1 MRQLRQGGLTF
12 LLAGIFLA
20 LLIGAMGILSDA
32 PVPVARAQGIG
43 VITHTRVADF
53 AVVCAI
59 STGISI
65 GNAEGGELHLT
76 ASVEDDFD
84 GTAIDGARWVI
95 SISNPA
101 AGPYQAITLANGL
114 VSLDGMYLRS
124 VLTMTQLPRFFEARA
139 RLMRVSNTSGEPDL
153 GFYREVGPAYNPF
166 TPTSSIRLFIL
177 GNGDINN
184 LIVRARDGDGP
195 IADVDIPDPDETQ
208 FHVFRIEWE
217 PEATRYYINGV
228 LQTTIPS
235 PTLVVTSWVFLYHQT
250 PSYYGSTPTDI
261 DWVRAGQYVGNG
273 TYTSCPQDAGQ
284 KVRWDTLAWN
294 AVMPPGTTLLFRVR
308 TSADGVTWSNW
319 SDPLPAGPN
328 NIPSTLAFARYLQY
342 RVEMSTTNPMQSPEV
357 QEVVLRYSE
366 LADLV
371 VSKSA
376 SSDTVLAGNELTYTV
391 RITNNGPLPAQN
403 VRVTD
408 TLPGGVTWITST
420 PSQGECATLTCN
432 LGTLNPGGVATVNIR
447 VRVNSNT
454 LEGTLANQVIV
465 GTDTPDDPANNTAT
479 VPTAVQTQADLSLTL
494 RDEPDPVVAGT
505 LLTYTLTLT
514 NAGPSDARGVQ
525 VTLTLP
531 SGLTVLSLFPSQG
544 SCAGTTCTLGDVP
557 ADGIAILLLRARVNS
572 STPAGNLT
580 LSAQASASTPDP
592 NPANNTASE
601 TTTVQTQADLALTLQ
616 DEPDPVVAGTLLTYT
631 LTLANTGPSDAQSVA
646 VDLALPDGVM
656 PIASIPSQGT
666 CADTTCT
673 LGTLLAG
680 NIARITVTTRVN
692 SRILPGTTLS
702 AIAQATSTTSD
713 PNTVNNTA
721 TAFTTVQT
729 QADLSLTLQD
739 EPDPVV
745 AGSLLTYTLTL
756 TNTGPSDTRGVQVTL
771 TLPGG
776 LTVLDL
782 SPSQGSCA
790 GTTCTL
796 GDVSADGTATLLL
809 RARVNSSTPAGNL
822 TLSAQA
828 SATTPD
834 PNLDNNTASETTT
847 VQTQADLALTLQD
860 EPDPVVAGTLLT
872 YTLTLAN
879 TGPSDAQSV
888 AVNLALPD
896 GVTPI
901 AWIPSQGSCA
911 DTTCTL
917 GVLPAGNIAR
927 ITVTTRVNSNIPT
940 GTILSAIAQA
950 TSPTSDPNTANNTAT
965 AFTTVQTQADLS
977 LTIRDEPD
985 PVVAGDLLTYTL
997 TLTNIGPSDAR
1008 GVQVTLTLPGGLTL
1022 LGLSPSQGSCGTST
1036 CALGDVPAG
1045 GTATLLLRARVNPST
1060 PAGNLTLS
1068 AQASATTPD
1077 PNLDNNTASETTAVQ
1092 TQADL
1097 ALTLQDEP
1105 DPVVAGDLLTYTL
1118 TLTNTGPSDAQGV
1131 VLTLTLPI
1139 SWQVDGFTPISGC
1152 NLDGNRIICDMGTMP
1167 AEAVQTLLVTGT
1179 VPAEVPE
1186 GTVLIAQAEVRAET
1200 PDASSENNEALAST
1214 EVRGEADLQ
1223 VFFSGEPDLVFVG
1236 EVVTYTLALTNAG
1249 PSLAPGV
1256 QVTFTLPNGVQ
1267 VLDATPSS
1275 GSCAEA
1281 SCALGDLPV
1290 GENAT
1295 VRLRVRVERW
1305 TSPEIRVRVEAVSR
1319 AVDPTPASAEVRTQV
1334 RLRLFLP
1341 LVMRGG

>member
-1 MRQLRQGGLTF
+1 MRTARPLRRSALTV
-12 LLAGIFLA
+12 LLAGILLV
-20 LLIGAMGILSDA
+20 LLIGALGILSGA
-32 PVPVARAQGIG
+32 PVPVARAQGTG

-53 AVVCAI
+53 AVGCAI

-95 SISNPA
+95 SVSNPA
-101 AGPYQAITLANGL
+101 AGPYQAITVANGL

-139 RLMRVSNTSGEPDL
+139 RLMRMPNTSGEPDL

-166 TPTSSIRLFIL
+166 TPASSIRLFVL
-177 GNGDINN
+177 GNGDVNN

-208 FHVFRIEWE
+208 FHIFRIEWE
-217 PEATRYYINGV
+217 PEATRYYIDGA
-228 LQTTIPS
+228 LQATILS

-250 PSYYGSTPTDI
+250 PSFYGSTPTDI
-261 DWVRAGQYVGNG
+261 DWVRAGQYGGSG

-284 KVRWDTLAWN
+284 KVRWDTLTWDATVPDST
-294 AVMPPGTTLLFRVR
+294 ALLFRVR

-357 QEVVLRYSE
+357 REVVLSFSE

-371 VSKSA
+371 VSKDASA
-376 SSDTVLAGNELTYTV
+376 STVLAGNELTYTV

-408 TLPGGVTWITST
+408 TLPGGMMWITST
-420 PSQGECATLTCN
+420 PSQGTCTTLTCN

-454 LEGTLANQVIV
+454 SEGTLANQVIV

-479 VPTAVQTQADLSLTL
+479 VSTAVQTQADLSLTI

-531 SGLTVLSLFPSQG
+531 SGLTILSLSPSQG
-544 SCAGTTCTLGDVP
+544 SCGTSTCTLGDVP
-557 ADGIAILLLRARVNS
+557 AGGTVTLLLRTRVNP
-572 STPAGNLT
+572 STPAGSLT
-580 LSAQASASTPDP
+580 LSAQASA
-592 NPANNTASE
+592 
-601 TTTVQTQADLALTLQ
+601 
-616 DEPDPVVAGTLLTYT
+616 
-631 LTLANTGPSDAQSVA
+631 
-646 VDLALPDGVM
+646 
-656 PIASIPSQGT
+656 I
-666 CADTTCT
+666 
-673 LGTLLAG
+673 
-680 NIARITVTTRVN
+680 
-692 SRILPGTTLS
+692 
-702 AIAQATSTTSD
+702 
-713 PNTVNNTA
+713 
-721 TAFTTVQT
+721 
-729 QADLSLTLQD
+729 
-739 EPDPVV
+739 
-745 AGSLLTYTLTL
+745 
-756 TNTGPSDTRGVQVTL
+756 
-771 TLPGG
+771 
-776 LTVLDL
+776 
-782 SPSQGSCA
+782 
-790 GTTCTL
+790 
-796 GDVSADGTATLLL
+796 
-809 RARVNSSTPAGNL
+809 
-822 TLSAQA
+822 
-828 SATTPD
+828 TPD

>member
-1 MRQLRQGGLTF
+1 MRGMRQLRQGGLTF
-12 LLAGIFLA
+12 LLAGILLA
-20 LLIGAMGILSDA
+20 LLIGALGILSGT
-32 PVPVARAQGIG
+32 PVPVARAQGTG

-53 AVVCAI
+53 AVGCAI
-59 STGISI
+59 STGISV

-139 RLMRVSNTSGEPDL
+139 RLMRMPNTSGEPDL

-250 PSYYGSTPTDI
+250 PSFYGSTPTDI

-357 QEVVLRYSE
+357 QEVALRYSE

-420 PSQGECATLTCN
+420 PSQGTCTTLTCN

-479 VPTAVQTQADLSLTL
+479 VSTAVQTQADLSLTI
-494 RDEPDPVVAGT
+494 RDEPDPVMAGD
-505 LLTYTLTLT
+505 LLTYTLTLA

-544 SCAGTTCTLGDVP
+544 SCAGTTCALGDVP
-557 ADGIAILLLRARVNS
+557 
-572 STPAGNLT
+572 
-580 LSAQASASTPDP
+580 
-592 NPANNTASE
+592 
-601 TTTVQTQADLALTLQ
+601 
-616 DEPDPVVAGTLLTYT
+616 
-631 LTLANTGPSDAQSVA
+631 
-646 VDLALPDGVM
+646 
-656 PIASIPSQGT
+656 
-666 CADTTCT
+666 
-673 LGTLLAG
+673 
-680 NIARITVTTRVN
+680 
-692 SRILPGTTLS
+692 
-702 AIAQATSTTSD
+702 
-713 PNTVNNTA
+713 
-721 TAFTTVQT
+721 
-729 QADLSLTLQD
+729 
-739 EPDPVV
+739 
-745 AGSLLTYTLTL
+745 
-756 TNTGPSDTRGVQVTL
+756 
-771 TLPGG
+771 
-776 LTVLDL
+776 
-782 SPSQGSCA
+782 
-790 GTTCTL
+790 
-796 GDVSADGTATLLL
+796 ADGTATLLL
-809 RARVNSSTPAGNL
+809 RAQVNAGTPAGSL

-847 VQTQADLALTLQD
+847 VETQADLVLTLQD
-860 EPDPVVAGTLLT
+860 EPDPVVAG
-872 YTLTLAN
+872 
-879 TGPSDAQSV
+879 
-888 AVNLALPD
+888 
-896 GVTPI
+896 
-901 AWIPSQGSCA
+901 
-911 DTTCTL
+911 
-917 GVLPAGNIAR
+917 R
-927 ITVTTRVNSNIPT
+927 
-940 GTILSAIAQA
+940 
-950 TSPTSDPNTANNTAT
+950 
-965 AFTTVQTQADLS
+965 
-977 LTIRDEPD
+977 
-985 PVVAGDLLTYTL
+985 LLTYTL
-997 TLTNIGPSDAR
+997 TLTNA
-1008 GVQVTLTLPGGLTL
+1008 
-1022 LGLSPSQGSCGTST
+1022 
-1036 CALGDVPAG
+1036 
-1045 GTATLLLRARVNPST
+1045 
-1060 PAGNLTLS
+1060 
-1068 AQASATTPD
+1068 
-1077 PNLDNNTASETTAVQ
+1077 
-1092 TQADL
+1092 
-1097 ALTLQDEP
+1097 
-1105 DPVVAGDLLTYTL
+1105 
-1118 TLTNTGPSDAQGV
+1118 GPSDAQGV

-1139 SWQVDGFTPISGC
+1139 SWQVNGFTPISGC
-1152 NLDGNRIICDMGTMP
+1152 SLDEDGNRIICTMGTMP

-1186 GTVLIAQAEVRAET
+1186 GTVLIAQAEVRAGT
-1200 PDASSENNEALAST
+1200 PDANSENNEALAST

-1223 VFFSGEPDLVFVG
+1223 LLLSGEPELVFVG
-1236 EVVTYTLALTNAG
+1236 EVVTYTLALTNTG

-1256 QVTFTLPNGVQ
+1256 QVTLTLPDGVQ
-1267 VLDATPSS
+1267 VLDATPSL
-1275 GSCAEA
+1275 GSCVEA

-1319 AVDPTPASAEVRTQV
+1319 AVDPTPASAEIQTQV

>member
-1 MRQLRQGGLTF
+1 MRGMRQLRQGGLTF
-12 LLAGIFLA
+12 LLAGILLA
-20 LLIGAMGILSDA
+20 LLIGALGILSGT
-32 PVPVARAQGIG
+32 PVPVARAQGTG

-53 AVVCAI
+53 AVGCAI
-59 STGISI
+59 STGISV

-84 GTAIDGARWVI
+84 GTAIDEARWVI
-95 SISNPA
+95 SVSDPA
-101 AGPYQAITLANGL
+101 AGPYQAITVANGL

-139 RLMRVSNTSGEPDL
+139 RLMQAPNTSGNVDL
-153 GFYREVGPAYNPF
+153 GFYREIGPLYNPF
-166 TPTSSIRLFIL
+166 TPASSIRLFIL
-177 GNGDINN
+177 GNNDINN

-195 IADVDIPDPDETQ
+195 IADVDILDPDETQ

-250 PSYYGSTPTDI
+250 PSFYGSTPTDI

-420 PSQGECATLTCN
+420 PSQGTCTTLTCN

-454 LEGTLANQVIV
+454 PEGSLVNQVIV

-479 VPTAVQTQADLSLTL
+479 VSTAVQTQANLSLTIQ
-494 RDEPDPVVAGT
+494 DEPDPVVAGT

-544 SCAGTTCTLGDVP
+544 SCAGTTCALGDVP
-557 ADGIAILLLRARVNS
+557 
-572 STPAGNLT
+572 
-580 LSAQASASTPDP
+580 
-592 NPANNTASE
+592 
-601 TTTVQTQADLALTLQ
+601 
-616 DEPDPVVAGTLLTYT
+616 
-631 LTLANTGPSDAQSVA
+631 
-646 VDLALPDGVM
+646 
-656 PIASIPSQGT
+656 
-666 CADTTCT
+666 
-673 LGTLLAG
+673 
-680 NIARITVTTRVN
+680 
-692 SRILPGTTLS
+692 
-702 AIAQATSTTSD
+702 
-713 PNTVNNTA
+713 
-721 TAFTTVQT
+721 
-729 QADLSLTLQD
+729 
-739 EPDPVV
+739 
-745 AGSLLTYTLTL
+745 
-756 TNTGPSDTRGVQVTL
+756 
-771 TLPGG
+771 
-776 LTVLDL
+776 
-782 SPSQGSCA
+782 
-790 GTTCTL
+790 
-796 GDVSADGTATLLL
+796 ADGTATLLL
-809 RARVNSSTPAGNL
+809 RAQVNSSTPAGSL

-847 VQTQADLALTLQD
+847 VETQADLVLTLQD
-860 EPDPVVAGTLLT
+860 EPDPVVAG
-872 YTLTLAN
+872 
-879 TGPSDAQSV
+879 
-888 AVNLALPD
+888 
-896 GVTPI
+896 
-901 AWIPSQGSCA
+901 
-911 DTTCTL
+911 
-917 GVLPAGNIAR
+917 R
-927 ITVTTRVNSNIPT
+927 
-940 GTILSAIAQA
+940 
-950 TSPTSDPNTANNTAT
+950 
-965 AFTTVQTQADLS
+965 
-977 LTIRDEPD
+977 
-985 PVVAGDLLTYTL
+985 LLTYTL
-997 TLTNIGPSDAR
+997 TLTNA
-1008 GVQVTLTLPGGLTL
+1008 
-1022 LGLSPSQGSCGTST
+1022 
-1036 CALGDVPAG
+1036 
-1045 GTATLLLRARVNPST
+1045 
-1060 PAGNLTLS
+1060 
-1068 AQASATTPD
+1068 
-1077 PNLDNNTASETTAVQ
+1077 
-1092 TQADL
+1092 
-1097 ALTLQDEP
+1097 
-1105 DPVVAGDLLTYTL
+1105 
-1118 TLTNTGPSDAQGV
+1118 GPSDAQGV

-1139 SWQVDGFTPISGC
+1139 SWQVNGFTPISGC
-1152 NLDGNRIICDMGTMP
+1152 SLDEDGNRIICAMGTMP

-1186 GTVLIAQAEVRAET
+1186 GTVLIAQAEVRAGT
-1200 PDASSENNEALAST
+1200 PDANSENNEALAST

-1223 VFFSGEPDLVFVG
+1223 LLLSGEPELVFVG
-1236 EVVTYTLALTNAG
+1236 EVVTYTLALTNTG

-1256 QVTFTLPNGVQ
+1256 QVTLTLPDGVQ
-1267 VLDATPSS
+1267 VLDATPSL
-1275 GSCAEA
+1275 GSCVEA

-1319 AVDPTPASAEVRTQV
+1319 AVDPTPASAEIQTQV